1 MLSLSRSLLGFVT
14 SDGADDVV
22 DLAFDAVCGTLCVAF
37 GLSSLCG
44 WRSTMS
50 RWKTTR
56 PIKPSAKHSALTL
69 LCYTLIVLSV
79 ALLL

>member
-1 MLSLSRSLLGFVT
+1 MLEDTSIMLSLSRSLLGFVT

-50 RWKTTR
+50 R
-56 PIKPSAKHSALTL
+56 
-69 LCYTLIVLSV
+69 
-79 ALLL
+79 